1 MGFFSGYGR
10 GHSPM
15 MALAGLGKL
24 TRGKTAAPS
33 KEATRVVNA
42 FVRGEIAAGS
52 CSGPAED
59 RSCEIV
65 SDGRNLTV
73 GNTKLASRNPRSPD
87 EVSVCVPAHG
97 QMITPVQEGKKP
109 QEAQNSK
116 DMRASASALMRVI
129 GAGIGIKQDPYGA
142 RRFTGS
148 KGRARLMV
156 PDVSGCFKLKLDQN
170 QKRAAREGTAASMRA
185 QQVYS
190 KLVPTKREIEKQ
202 RKEIKKEL
210 QAMRL
215 ERARA
220 ARAARAAL
228 VAPAAFGPTG
238 PSGRMKPTAADK
250 RAFEQAAMM
259 QTSSPFGPLLPSGS
273 MAPSYEDTRI
283 LAAARKAS
291 QRAAGPIW
299 SGTGAEWAAEQAAK
313 RSKAAKKAAATRR
326 RNAKKAAKKGK
337 K

>member
-24 TRGKTAAPS
+24 TRGNTAAPS

-52 CSGPAED
+52 CSGSAED

-65 SDGRNLTV
+65 SDGRTLTV
-73 GNTKLASRNPRSPD
+73 GDTKLASRNPRTPD
-87 EVSVCVPAHG
+87 EVSVCVPSRG

-129 GAGIGIKQDPYGA
+129 GAGIGIKQDPFGA

-156 PDVSGCFKLKLDQN
+156 PDVSGCFTLKLDQN

-190 KLVPTKREIEKQ
+190 KLVPTKREIEQQ

-210 QAMRL
+210 QAMRA
-215 ERARA
+215 ERARKM
-220 ARAARAAL
+220 RAMKKYGQAL
-228 VAPAAFGPTG
+228 VADTAFGPT
-238 PSGRMKPTAADK
+238 
-250 RAFEQAAMM
+250 
-259 QTSSPFGPLLPSGS
+259 LPSGS
-273 MAPSYEDTRI
+273 MTTTWQDKAQLLKLAQERAEG
-283 LAAARKAS
+283 AAAAS
-291 QRAAGPIW
+291 ISPGTRGQAVWAGTMAEYEAQRAAM
-299 SGTGAEWAAEQAAK
+299 
-313 RSKAAKKAAATRR
+313 RSKAAKKAAATRK
-326 RNAKKAAKKGK
+326 RNAKKGK
-337 K
+337 KK